1 MQGRVLNRQFLRV
14 IPFVRIFVQ
23 TGGFTMNNE
32 IATSEQSINK
42 IYSSGEFKS
51 HVRNKGWI
59 ITFLVLVT
67 FIFFFSLPL
76 LNTLFPAV
84 MKYQIA
90 GSFNIGLL
98 WVILQYPLGA
108 AVAWCYAKKMGR
120 YDDPKWI
127 KHYLA
132 SGKAK

>member
-1 MQGRVLNRQFLRV
+1 
-14 IPFVRIFVQ
+14 
-23 TGGFTMNNE
+23 MNNE
-32 IATSEQSINK
+32 IDTSKLTIDK
-42 IYSSGEFKS
+42 IFASGEFKT
-51 HVRNKGWI
+51 HVRNKGVI
-59 ITFLVLVT
+59 ITLLVIVT

-76 LNTLFPAV
+76 LNSLFPAV

-120 YDDPKWI
+120 YDDPQWI
-127 KHYLA
+127 KHYLGN
-132 SGKAK
+132 GKAK

>member
-1 MQGRVLNRQFLRV
+1 
-14 IPFVRIFVQ
+14 
-23 TGGFTMNNE
+23 MNNE
-32 IATSEQSINK
+32 IETTELNIK
-42 IYSSGEFKS
+42 EIYSSGEFKL
-51 HVRNKGWI
+51 HVRKKGLI
-59 ITFLVLVT
+59 ITFLVLIT

-76 LNTLFPAV
+76 LNSLLPAV
-84 MKYQIA
+84 MKYQIV

-127 KHYLA
+127 THYLA
-132 SGKAK
+132 RGKAK